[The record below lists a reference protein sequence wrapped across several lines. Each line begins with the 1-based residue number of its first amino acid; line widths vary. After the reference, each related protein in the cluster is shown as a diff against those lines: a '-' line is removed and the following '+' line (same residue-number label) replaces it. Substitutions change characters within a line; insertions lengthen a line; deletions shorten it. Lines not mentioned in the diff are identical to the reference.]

1 MKQETDV
8 INKITF
14 RCLIYI
20 LLIVLF
26 FIIGIYTIIETHEL
40 INVCLGMAVIL
51 LIFYKLVNI
60 EAKKIEKYLQ
70 EKEHK

>member
-26 FIIGIYTIIETHEL
+26 FIIGIYTIIETYEL

>member
-40 INVCLGMAVIL
+40 ISVCLGMAVIL

>member
-40 INVCLGMAVIL
+40 ISICLGMAVIL